1 MSELANALRMVPALG
16 LEVIK
21 YPSGK
26 FGFVGRVPSELAF
39 QFPDGSTVPDAIV
52 AEITAACIRSY
63 AMKAHNVSTRVFAS
77 REDAIKFAADR
88 GYTVAE
94 SKVQS

>member
-1 MSELANALRMVPALG
+1 MSELRNALHMVSALG

-26 FGFVGRVPSELAF
+26 FGFVGRVPSDLAF
-39 QFPDGSTVPDAIV
+39 QFADGSIVPDAIV
-52 AEITAACIRSY
+52 AEITSACIRSY

-77 REDAIKFAADR
+77 REDATKFAQSR
-88 GYTVAE
+88 GYNVAE
-94 SKVQS
+94 RES

>member
-1 MSELANALRMVPALG
+1 MSELANALQMVSALG

-26 FGFVGRVPSELAF
+26 FGFVGRVPTDIAW
-39 QFPDGSTVPDAIV
+39 QMPDGSSVPE
-52 AEITAACIRSY
+52 EIAADIMRACIRSY
-63 AMKAHNVSTRVFAS
+63 AMKAHGVTTRVFS
-77 REDAIKFAADR
+77 TREDAVRFAESR
-88 GYTVAE
+88 GYKVAE

>member
-1 MSELANALRMVPALG
+1 MVSALG

-26 FGFVGRVPSELAF
+26 FGFVGRVPTDLAW
-39 QFPDGSTVPDAIV
+39 QMSDGSIVPEQIAADIMG
-52 AEITAACIRSY
+52 ACIRSY
-63 AMKAHNVSTRVFAS
+63 AMKTHGVSTRVFAS

-88 GYTVAE
+88 GYKAAE
-94 SKVQS
+94 SRVQS